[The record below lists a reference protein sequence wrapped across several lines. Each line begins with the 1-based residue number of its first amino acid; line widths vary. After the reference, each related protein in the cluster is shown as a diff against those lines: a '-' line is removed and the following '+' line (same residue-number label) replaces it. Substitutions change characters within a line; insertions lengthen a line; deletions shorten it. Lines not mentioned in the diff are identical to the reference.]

1 MDAKLE
7 RFLKQICLED
17 IYIDKLKDAKI
28 VSVVYKKSQQRFLI
42 KINNDNILDPNIIN
56 NMEHKIK
63 EKGLN
68 YDLYFEINDSKSI
81 NNLAINSYYLS
92 FIIKNFKGAPAFDGL
107 KKIKLVLNNS
117 IIKINCTKSQKY
129 ILDDVKKELSN
140 YFNKVGINY
149 VIDIIASE
157 VDVEKTIEAL
167 NEAQDRIIQKEL
179 EKARQ
184 IANEQVNNVPE
195 KIEPIKR
202 SKFTY
207 DEVKICELRADDQNV
222 SISGRVFK
230 IEETPIRSGKSIFV
244 YYVTDDTDSICVKI
258 FENARFK
265 KEDLLKI
272 KEGTYVNFKGNVS
285 YDRFSN
291 DEVFNPNNFEIL
303 ETPKE
308 KIRVDSEPTKR
319 VELHLHTIM
328 SSMDGTNTITDY
340 CKQASKWGHKAIAV
354 TDHGCIQAFP
364 EAQAAEAKTN
374 VKIIYGTEAYMVE
387 DHFQCVFNPIDLE
400 LEKASFVVLDFET
413 TGLSNKY
420 DDIIEFGGVKLE
432 QGMVTGSFQTFIN
445 PKKKL
450 SAFTTNLTGITDRDV
465 MNAPTLEQALFKIK
479 NFIGDSVIVAHNAE
493 FDIGMLN
500 ASLIKIGQ
508 SPLKNPVI
516 DTLSLSR
523 TIYPDLRRYTLGYIC
538 NQLNVEYNEDEA
550 HRADY
555 DAEVTSQAFMHM
567 IHTLDSKFKVTN
579 IKDIDSIPQPNT
591 IRMAR
596 PKHVTIYAKNQVGFK
611 NLFKLISYSN
621 VEYIADVPR
630 LPRSIIESH
639 REGLIL
645 GSACLNGEIFD
656 LMGRESDEKVKETMA
671 FYDFIEVQPL
681 PNYSWLVDT
690 QRSESMETVKRT
702 VLDVIRNAEE
712 INKMVVATG
721 DVHYLNPEDK
731 IYRDVYINADAV
743 GSKKHPLFDY
753 KRRVKEN
760 PDQYFRTTDEMLKEF
775 SFLGEEKAYEIV
787 VTNSNI
793 IADMTEHLKP
803 IQDKLNTPRIE
814 GVEDMLTNMVYEN
827 AHKLY
832 GKELPEIVEARIEKE
847 LKSIIGNGYAV
858 IYYIAEELVKK
869 SNSDGFLVGS
879 RGSVGSSFVATM
891 SGITE
896 VNPLKPHYL
905 CTNPN
910 CCYSDFSLSKDI
922 LSGFDLEDKPCPKC
936 GSIMKGNGHNI
947 PFETFLGFKGDKV
960 PDIDLNFSG
969 EYQPRAHE
977 FTRTLLGEKNVFRA
991 GTISTVQ
998 EKTAIGYTRK
1008 FFEDNGRINSVR
1020 QAEIKRIAK
1029 GCEGVKRTTGQ
1040 HAGGIIVIPDYMDV
1054 YDVTPLQFP
1063 ADDPDKSW
1071 MTSHFDFH
1079 AIHDEILKLDILGHV
1094 DPTAIRMLQDLTG
1107 IDPKTIPFN
1116 DEKVLSLFS
1125 SPNVLSTND
1134 HPVDANIVLNPTGT
1148 AGIPEFGTDFTKK
1161 MVDEAHPGKF
1171 SELVQISGL
1180 SHGTDVW
1187 TGNAQELIK
1196 SGICD
1201 ISTVIGCRD
1210 DIMAYLMKMD
1220 VEPSAAFKIM
1230 ESVRKGKGLT
1240 EDMKAT
1246 MKAHNVPD
1254 WYMDSCLKIKY
1265 MFPKAHAAAY
1275 VMMALRI
1282 AWFKVYY
1289 PLEYYATFFSTRCD
1303 AFDIHTLLG
1312 GYETIRDKILEIRD
1326 KKSKH
1331 DPSLKKKDEDL
1342 IDLFDVALE
1351 MTARGFTFSN
1361 ISMEKSHSKNFIV
1374 DHETNSLIPPFI
1386 CIDGLGESVGDSIM
1400 EARKNGPFLSKE
1412 EILKRTQLS
1421 QTCFNILDS
1430 LGVFKG
1436 LNEENQLQF
1445 DLF

>member
-7 RFLKQICLED
+7 RFLKQIALED

-68 YDLYFEINDSKSI
+68 YDLYFEVNESKSI
-81 NNLAINSYYLS
+81 NNLTINSYYLA

-107 KKIKLVLNNS
+107 KKIKLVLNNN
-117 IIKINCTKSQKY
+117 IIKINCTQSQKY

-149 VIDIIASE
+149 VIDIEASE
-157 VDVEKTIEAL
+157 VNVEKTIEAL

-272 KEGTYVNFKGNVS
+272 KEGTYVNFKGSMS

-303 ETPKE
+303 ETPKD

-567 IHTLDSKFKVTN
+567 IHTLDTKFKVTN

-596 PKHVTIYAKNQVGFK
+596 PKHVTIYAKNQVGF
-611 NLFKLISYSN
+611 
-621 VEYIADVPR
+621 
-630 LPRSIIESH
+630 
-639 REGLIL
+639 
-645 GSACLNGEIFD
+645 
-656 LMGRESDEKVKETMA
+656 
-671 FYDFIEVQPL
+671 
-681 PNYSWLVDT
+681 
-690 QRSESMETVKRT
+690 
-702 VLDVIRNAEE
+702 
-712 INKMVVATG
+712 
-721 DVHYLNPEDK
+721 
-731 IYRDVYINADAV
+731 
-743 GSKKHPLFDY
+743 
-753 KRRVKEN
+753 
-760 PDQYFRTTDEMLKEF
+760 
-775 SFLGEEKAYEIV
+775 
-787 VTNSNI
+787 
-793 IADMTEHLKP
+793 
-803 IQDKLNTPRIE
+803 
-814 GVEDMLTNMVYEN
+814 
-827 AHKLY
+827 
-832 GKELPEIVEARIEKE
+832 
-847 LKSIIGNGYAV
+847 
-858 IYYIAEELVKK
+858 
-869 SNSDGFLVGS
+869 
-879 RGSVGSSFVATM
+879 
-891 SGITE
+891 
-896 VNPLKPHYL
+896 
-905 CTNPN
+905 
-910 CCYSDFSLSKDI
+910 
-922 LSGFDLEDKPCPKC
+922 
-936 GSIMKGNGHNI
+936 
-947 PFETFLGFKGDKV
+947 
-960 PDIDLNFSG
+960 
-969 EYQPRAHE
+969 
-977 FTRTLLGEKNVFRA
+977 
-991 GTISTVQ
+991 
-998 EKTAIGYTRK
+998 
-1008 FFEDNGRINSVR
+1008 
-1020 QAEIKRIAK
+1020 
-1029 GCEGVKRTTGQ
+1029 
-1040 HAGGIIVIPDYMDV
+1040 
-1054 YDVTPLQFP
+1054 
-1063 ADDPDKSW
+1063 
-1071 MTSHFDFH
+1071 
-1079 AIHDEILKLDILGHV
+1079 
-1094 DPTAIRMLQDLTG
+1094 
-1107 IDPKTIPFN
+1107 
-1116 DEKVLSLFS
+1116 
-1125 SPNVLSTND
+1125 
-1134 HPVDANIVLNPTGT
+1134 
-1148 AGIPEFGTDFTKK
+1148 
-1161 MVDEAHPGKF
+1161 
-1171 SELVQISGL
+1171 
-1180 SHGTDVW
+1180 
-1187 TGNAQELIK
+1187 
-1196 SGICD
+1196 
-1201 ISTVIGCRD
+1201 
-1210 DIMAYLMKMD
+1210 
-1220 VEPSAAFKIM
+1220 
-1230 ESVRKGKGLT
+1230 
-1240 EDMKAT
+1240 
-1246 MKAHNVPD
+1246 
-1254 WYMDSCLKIKY
+1254 
-1265 MFPKAHAAAY
+1265 
-1275 VMMALRI
+1275 
-1282 AWFKVYY
+1282 
-1289 PLEYYATFFSTRCD
+1289 
-1303 AFDIHTLLG
+1303 
-1312 GYETIRDKILEIRD
+1312 
-1326 KKSKH
+1326 
-1331 DPSLKKKDEDL
+1331 
-1342 IDLFDVALE
+1342 
-1351 MTARGFTFSN
+1351 
-1361 ISMEKSHSKNFIV
+1361 
-1374 DHETNSLIPPFI
+1374 
-1386 CIDGLGESVGDSIM
+1386 
-1400 EARKNGPFLSKE
+1400 
-1412 EILKRTQLS
+1412 
-1421 QTCFNILDS
+1421 
-1430 LGVFKG
+1430 
-1436 LNEENQLQF
+1436 
-1445 DLF
+1445 

>member
-68 YDLYFEINDSKSI
+68 YDLYFEVNESKSI
-81 NNLAINSYYLS
+81 NNLTINSYYLA

-272 KEGTYVNFKGNVS
+272 KEGTYVNFKGSMS

-303 ETPKE
+303 ETPKD

-596 PKHVTIYAKNQVGFK
+596 PKHVTIYAKNKVGFK

-656 LMGRESDEKVKETMA
+656 LMGRESDEKVKEAMA

-702 VLDVIRNAEE
+702 VLDIIRNADE

-832 GKELPEIVEARIEKE
+832 GKELPEIVEARIQKE

-869 SNSDGFLVGS
+869 SNNDGFLVGS

-905 CTNPN
+905 CTNPD

-1116 DEKVLSLFS
+1116 DAKVLSLFS
-1125 SPNVLSTND
+1125 SPNVLSTKD
-1134 HPVDANIVLNPTGT
+1134 HSVDANIVLNPTGT

-1240 EDMKAT
+1240 DDMKAT

-1361 ISMEKSHSKNFIV
+1361 ISMEKSHSKNFTV

-1421 QTCFNILDS
+1421 QTCFNILDA

>member
-28 VSVVYKKSQQRFLI
+28 VSVVYKKSQQRFLV

-272 KEGTYVNFKGNVS
+272 KEGTYVNFKGSMS

-656 LMGRESDEKVKETMA
+656 LMGRESDEKVKEAMA

-702 VLDVIRNAEE
+702 VLDVIRNADE

-832 GKELPEIVEARIEKE
+832 GKELPEIVKERIEKE

-905 CTNPN
+905 CTNPD

-1116 DEKVLSLFS
+1116 DAKVLSLFS
-1125 SPNVLSTND
+1125 SPNVLSTKD

-1326 KKSKH
+1326 KKSRH

-1445 DLF
+1445 ELF

>member
-28 VSVVYKKSQQRFLI
+28 VSVVYKKSQQRFLV

-167 NEAQDRIIQKEL
+167 NEAQDRIILKEL

-272 KEGTYVNFKGNVS
+272 KEGTYVNFKGSMS

-420 DDIIEFGGVKLE
+420 DDIIEYGGVKLE

-656 LMGRESDEKVKETMA
+656 LMGRESDEKVKEAMA

-702 VLDVIRNAEE
+702 VLDVIRNADE

-793 IADMTEHLKP
+793 IADMTEPLKP

-905 CTNPN
+905 CTNPD

-1116 DEKVLSLFS
+1116 DAKVLSLFS
-1125 SPNVLSTND
+1125 SPNVLSTKD

-1386 CIDGLGESVGDSIM
+1386 CIDGLGESVGVSIM

>member
-1 MDAKLE
+1 M
-7 RFLKQICLED
+7 
-17 IYIDKLKDAKI
+17 
-28 VSVVYKKSQQRFLI
+28 
-42 KINNDNILDPNIIN
+42 
-56 NMEHKIK
+56 
-63 EKGLN
+63 
-68 YDLYFEINDSKSI
+68 
-81 NNLAINSYYLS
+81 
-92 FIIKNFKGAPAFDGL
+92 
-107 KKIKLVLNNS
+107 
-117 IIKINCTKSQKY
+117 
-129 ILDDVKKELSN
+129 
-140 YFNKVGINY
+140 
-149 VIDIIASE
+149 
-157 VDVEKTIEAL
+157 

-272 KEGTYVNFKGNVS
+272 KEGTYVNFKGSMS

-328 SSMDGTNTITDY
+328 SSMDGTNTIADY

-656 LMGRESDEKVKETMA
+656 LMGRESDEKVKEAMA

-690 QRSESMETVKRT
+690 QRSESMEIVKRT
-702 VLDVIRNAEE
+702 VLDVIRNADE

-793 IADMTEHLKP
+793 IADMTEPLKP

-905 CTNPN
+905 CTNPD

-1116 DEKVLSLFS
+1116 DAKVLSLFS
-1125 SPNVLSTND
+1125 SPNVLSTID

>member
-7 RFLKQICLED
+7 RFLKQIELED
-17 IYIDKLKDAKI
+17 IYIEKLKDGKI
-28 VSVVYKKSQQRFLI
+28 VSVIYKKNEKRFLI
-42 KINNDNILDPNIIN
+42 RVNIDNILDPNIVNTI
-56 NMEHKIK
+56 ERKIK
-63 EKGLN
+63 EKNLQ
-68 YDLYFEINDSKSI
+68 YDVIYEVNNSSSI
-81 NNLAINSYYLS
+81 NNLAINSYYLT
-92 FIIKNFKGAPAFDGL
+92 FIMKNFKGAPAFEGL
-107 KKIKLVLNNS
+107 KKIKLNLEDS
-117 IIKINCTKSQKY
+117 QIKINCSKSQKY
-129 ILDDVKKELSN
+129 ILDDVKRELDS
-140 YFNKVGINY
+140 YFQKVGINY
-149 VIDIIASE
+149 SISISSIEID
-157 VDVEKTIEAL
+157 VDKTIEEL
-167 NEAQDRIIQKEL
+167 NEAQNRIVQKEL

-184 IANEQVNNVPE
+184 IASEQVEAVPE
-195 KIEPIKR
+195 KVVPIKK

-207 DEVKICELRADDQNV
+207 DDVKMCELRADDQNV
-222 SISGRVFK
+222 SITGRVFK
-230 IEETPIRSGKSIFV
+230 VEETPIRNGKSIFV

-265 KEDLLKI
+265 REDLVKI
-272 KEGTYVNFKGNVS
+272 KEGTYVNFKGNMS
-285 YDRFSN
+285 FDRFSN
-291 DEVFNPNNFEIL
+291 DEMFNPNNFEIL
-303 ETPKE
+303 ETPKD
-308 KIRVDSEPTKR
+308 KIRVDSEPVKR

-328 SSMDGTNTITDY
+328 SAMDATNTIADY
-340 CKQASKWGHKAIAV
+340 CKQAAKWGHKAIAV

-364 EAQAAEAKTN
+364 EAQKAEASTN

-400 LEKASFVVLDFET
+400 LDKTSFVVLDFET

-420 DDIIEFGGVKLE
+420 DDIIEFGGVKVE
-432 QGMVTGSFQTFIN
+432 QGMVTNSFQTFIN

-500 ASLIKIGQ
+500 ASLVRIGQ

-516 DTLSLSR
+516 DTLSLAR
-523 TIYPDLRRYTLGYIC
+523 TIYPNLRRYTLGYIC
-538 NQLNVEYNEDEA
+538 NQLNVDYNEEEA

-567 IHTLDSKFKVTN
+567 IHTLDEKFNVTN
-579 IKDIDSIPQPNT
+579 IKDIDEIPQPNT
-591 IRMAR
+591 IRMSR

-621 VEYIADVPR
+621 VEYIADLPR
-630 LPRSIIESH
+630 LPRSVIEEH

-656 LMGRESDEKVKETMA
+656 LMSRESDEKVQEAMK

-690 QRSESMETVKRT
+690 QRSESEETVKRT
-702 VLDVIRNAEE
+702 VLDVIRNAEA

-731 IYRDVYINADAV
+731 IYRDVYINAEAV
-743 GSKKHPLFDY
+743 GARKHPLFDY
-753 KRRVKEN
+753 KRRVKSN

-775 SFLGEEKAYEIV
+775 SFLGEDKAYEIV

-827 AHKLY
+827 AHKTY
-832 GKELPEIVEARIEKE
+832 GKELPEIVEARIQKE

-858 IYYIAEELVKK
+858 IYYISEELVKK

-905 CTNPN
+905 CTNPD

-1008 FFEDNGRINSVR
+1008 YFEDTGRINAVR

-1054 YDVTPLQFP
+1054 YDVTPLQYP

-1116 DEKVLSLFS
+1116 DAKVLSLFS
-1125 SPNVLSTND
+1125 SPAALSTEG
-1134 HPVDANIVLNPTGT
+1134 HPIDANIVLNPTGT

-1282 AWFKVYY
+1282 AWFKVYH

-1361 ISMEKSHSKNFIV
+1361 ISMEKSHSKNFVV

-1400 EARKNGPFLSKE
+1400 EARKNGPFLSKD